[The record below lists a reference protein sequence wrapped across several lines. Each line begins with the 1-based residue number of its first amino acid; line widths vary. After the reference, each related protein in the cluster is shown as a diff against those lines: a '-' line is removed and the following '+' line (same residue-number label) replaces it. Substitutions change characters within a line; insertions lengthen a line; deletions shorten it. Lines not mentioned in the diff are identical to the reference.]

1 MAGGW
6 ILGALRVTLGLDTA
20 DFESGGESAERQIAR
35 MEREFKAFGNR
46 MVGLGAKLSIAITS
60 PLILFGKSA
69 FKAASDA
76 AELDSAF
83 AQTFGNMT
91 KELRKSEGGPFKTI
105 SVPPR
110 EGITTG
116 FAISPDAA
124 LVAATGRDWSFVHRG
139 PGEKWDTPLT
149 LGGPPFEDLAFSD
162 ARHATLVRG
171 GPGQEFAE
179 VYRTDDAGLNW
190 KLVKI

>member
-1 MAGGW
+1 MLYGS
-6 ILGALRVTLGLDTA
+6 R
-20 DFESGGESAERQIAR
+20 
-35 MEREFKAFGNR
+35 
-46 MVGLGAKLSIAITS
+46 
-60 PLILFGKSA
+60 
-69 FKAASDA
+69 
-76 AELDSAF
+76 
-83 AQTFGNMT
+83 FGNMT

-116 FAISPDAA
+116 FAISPEAA

-139 PGEKWDTPLT
+139 PGEKWDTLLT

-162 ARHATLVRG
+162 ARHAALVRG

-190 KLVKI
+190 KLLKI